1 MKNYDLF
8 NETDQSLQKPKGL
21 RHMMTEN
28 DNDELKIS
36 IKTRYKLFILVLF
49 LLLLAFGIIALFIL

>member
-1 MKNYDLF
+1 MKKYDLF
-8 NETDQSLQKPKGL
+8 NETDQSQQKLKGL

-28 DNDELKIS
+28 DNDELNVP
-36 IKTRYKLFILVLF
+36 IKTRHKLFILVLF